1 MLHNERSAVNS
12 DDHDGRRR
20 DALEQQQPLFGGSQL
35 APAPLAPIYHSASA
49 AKWRRT
55 QEDYF
60 THSKQLSGRGQRIM
74 EELHGVDVSWLH
86 HPGKDNHHRRPS
98 SGHPPR
104 PPPKNAPPTQAPAV
118 HQHPALQTNGPAANG
133 QPGGLRKPQNVVT
146 PAQVAEP
153 AKDSTN
159 AQPSTPPT
167 PPPTANGKSNSK
179 SRPGLL
185 SRTSSNAKKDGEGR
199 RSSWLSNIGS
209 KLTSSSSQT
218 TTPERPGPQPIAQA
232 KQIGA
237 TSPAAN
243 EKLATHVEEAEEV
256 EPYIPSKPK
265 DANSSFFSS
274 LTRRL
279 SSASLNSAPRAQG
292 NGGICQRR
300 VLNVDPNRQRCLVP
314 EMDVTRLRKVSFCVD
329 VEIAG
334 VARYNPHEEG
344 APEGTLKNA
353 KVKERSEG
361 EALKKPQTAED
372 EKDDG
377 ANVDTKLSKA
387 VDIPKVDGKIGKS
400 SIEDDVDGAASPPD
414 GDESVSSA
422 RKREK
427 KKKSEEER
435 KIRRD
440 NRRRKAEENG
450 SIPVEL
456 QPSDEALN
464 ASVGSPPPPAGALA
478 SSLDIKAP
486 FGRDQSPAAP
496 VVRALPG
503 QSKDRPTTDPVR
515 IYRRCCQMRE
525 TPILKR
531 ITEQLMN
538 PACIAPYEP
547 GVVNCLDL
555 TGSRLQLADVV
566 TLGDWLAVVPVK
578 SLRMEDADLNDEGV
592 RCVLAGLLAAKR
604 PEPSRRKNAVPRH
617 REHLQPPQYQER
629 SGVVEKLTFKNN
641 PRISRLGWKYISL
654 FLNMCRSIKTI
665 DLSMNEFPA
674 TLPPSTNATPVKSP
688 HNVPPGNR
696 QDNDAAEVLFH
707 CLAGRLGGSRLEEL
721 AVSECGLTASQVR
734 KIVDGCLACGVSR
747 LGVAGNYLDEEGLQH
762 VMRYLQSGT
771 CQGLDIGGNDLHG
784 KLGMIAKALTGHKE
798 LPCWGLSLAGCNLE
812 PSDLRELFP
821 ALARLPDFRFIDLS
835 HNKALCER
843 SNDTI
848 SLFRR
853 YMSQF
858 TQLKRIHLA
867 DVNMSPKQ
875 AIALADCLPDGP
887 RLAHLNILE
896 NPQLSALAG
905 AKDEAAQEEACA
917 LYASLMAAVRVSS
930 TLICIDIDVPSN
942 DNSEVVKALAK
953 QVVAYSLRN
962 MEQFAIAE
970 ATGHAPS
977 ANATATAKDQLT
989 GPHGGEQRVKDITV
1003 PDVLM
1008 HLVGQVEGNSGSH
1021 DADEPA
1027 PDDDYIVGGTGVV
1040 KALQYVLGE
1049 KANDLRRS
1057 SVPGTPI
1064 TGAGG
1069 ALPRPG
1075 SSAGFPP
1082 TAEQQVKAKKMSIN
1096 LLGSA
1101 RKIRTR
1107 LQPALAKEAQHG
1119 DEMAYRRLMFLDQT
1133 LASMIERFED
1143 EYPETR
1149 VPQPPG
1155 SPRSVPSV
1163 SSSITS
1169 GSIPRTDIGSS
1180 ITTQGTE
1187 SSHAAVSDDEDE
1199 AHPNSLRTSLRAS
1212 SVCRSGSEVSLASRA
1227 QTAEEGHLHRLG
1239 QHLRR
1244 EVIDSPSSAT
1254 FPADI
1259 PWRQKEAED
1268 ERIRDLGRK
1277 LYEISGEN
1285 LKLMV
1290 GREGW
1295 DRILKEAGANYE
1307 DLRRLQE
1314 MDPEGWEQFRES
1326 QMLARANRGG
1336 A

>member
-1 MLHNERSAVNS
+1 MLH
-12 DDHDGRRR
+12 DGTT
-20 DALEQQQPLFGGSQL
+20 LVGEPW
-35 APAPLAPIYHSASA
+35 APEPRAPIDHSASS
-49 AKWRRT
+49 AKWRRPP
-55 QEDYF
+55 EDYF
-60 THSKQLSGRGQRIM
+60 THGKQLSGRGQRTM

-86 HPGKDNHHRRPS
+86 HPGKDHHHHRRPS
-98 SGHPPR
+98 SGRSSLPPR
-104 PPPKNAPPTQAPAV
+104 PPPKNAPPTPAPAA
-118 HQHPALQTNGPAANG
+118 HQRQGIQANGRAANG
-133 QPGGLRKPQNVVT
+133 QQGGLRKPHNVVT

-153 AKDSTN
+153 ARDSTN
-159 AQPSTPPT
+159 AHPSTPPI
-167 PPPTANGKSNSK
+167 PPSTANGKNPSK
-179 SRPGLL
+179 SRPSLL
-185 SRTSSNAKKDGEGR
+185 LRTSSNGKKEGEGR

-209 KLTSSSSQT
+209 KLSSSSQT
-218 TTPERPGPQPIAQA
+218 TTPERPGPQPIAQG
-232 KQIGA
+232 KQTAA
-237 TSPAAN
+237 TSPGPG
-243 EKLATHVEEAEEV
+243 EKLATHMEEAEKV

-265 DANSSFFSS
+265 DGNSSFFSN

-279 SSASLNSAPRAQG
+279 STASSNSVPRVQG

-300 VLNVDPNRQRCLVP
+300 VLNVDPNRQRCQVP

-334 VARYNPHEEG
+334 VARYSPHEEG
-344 APEGTLKNA
+344 APDATLKNA
-353 KVKERSEG
+353 KMKERSEG
-361 EALKKPQTAED
+361 EALKKPQSAED

-377 ANVDTKLSKA
+377 ANVDQG
-387 VDIPKVDGKIGKS
+387 VDVPTVDGKIGKS
-400 SIEDDVDGAASPPD
+400 AIEDDVDGGASPPD
-414 GDESVSSA
+414 GDESASTA

-450 SIPVEL
+450 SVPVEL
-456 QPSDEALN
+456 QPSDEALD
-464 ASVGSPPPPAGALA
+464 ASAGSPPPPPAGALA
-478 SSLDIKAP
+478 RSLDIKAP

-496 VVRALPG
+496 VARALPVQG
-503 QSKDRPTTDPVR
+503 KDRPTTDPVR
-515 IYRRCCQMRE
+515 IYRRCCQLRE

-617 REHLQPPQYQER
+617 RERLRPSHYEER

-688 HNVPPGNR
+688 HNVPLGIR
-696 QDNDAAEVLFH
+696 RDNDAAEMLFQ

-721 AVSECGLTASQVR
+721 AVSECGLTASQVG

-762 VMRYLQSGT
+762 VMRYLRSGT

-784 KLGMIAKALTGHKE
+784 KLGMIAEALAGHKE

-875 AIALADCLPDGP
+875 AIAVADCLPDGP

-905 AKDEAAQEEACA
+905 AKDEEAQEEACA

-970 ATGHAPS
+970 ATGHTPA

-989 GPHGGEQRVKDITV
+989 GPHGGEQQVKDITV

-1008 HLVGQVEGNSGSH
+1008 HLVGQGEGNSSAH
-1021 DADEPA
+1021 EADEPA

-1057 SVPGTPI
+1057 SMPGTPI

-1075 SSAGFPP
+1075 SSAGQAP

-1107 LQPALAKEAQHG
+1107 LQPALAKEAQQG

-1149 VPQPPG
+1149 VPKPPG

-1187 SSHAAVSDDEDE
+1187 CSHAAVSDDEDE

-1212 SVCRSGSEVSLASRA
+1212 SVRRPGSEVSLASRA

-1244 EVIDSPSSAT
+1244 EVIDSPASAT

-1259 PWRQKEAED
+1259 SWRQKEAED

-1290 GREGW
+1290 GQEGW

-1314 MDPEGWEQFRES
+1314 MDPEGWEQFHES

-1336 A
+1336 V